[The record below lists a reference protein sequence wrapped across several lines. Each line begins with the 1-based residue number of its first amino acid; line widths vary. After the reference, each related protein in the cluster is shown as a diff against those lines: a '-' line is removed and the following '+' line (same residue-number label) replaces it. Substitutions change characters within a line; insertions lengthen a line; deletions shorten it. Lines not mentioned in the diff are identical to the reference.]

1 MKRLLLVLAVL
12 AVVSGCAQLR
22 AWLEDGGAAKTGT
35 GIQAVG
41 AAVSTF
47 NPPIGAIIGIAG
59 LAVSAVGRAFMADKP
74 LLWKTAAG
82 VALAGFGGEAVVR
95 SAATDPPA
103 IVAPAEGEPATV
115 TGTATTSE

>member
-12 AVVSGCAQLR
+12 AVVAVGCRWAS
-22 AWLEDGGAAKTGT
+22 EGGAVKAGE

-41 AAVSTF
+41 AVVSTF

-95 SAATDPPA
+95 GATTDPPA
-103 IVAPAEGEPATV
+103 VVAPAEGEPVTV

>member
-12 AVVSGCAQLR
+12 AVVVVGCR
-22 AWLEDGGAAKTGT
+22 WMKEGGAVQTGE

-41 AAVSTF
+41 AVVSTF

-59 LAVSAVGRAFMADKP
+59 LAVSALGRAFMAEKP
-74 LLWKTAAG
+74 LIWKTAAG
-82 VALAGFGGEAVVR
+82 VALAGFSGEAIVR
-95 SAATDPPA
+95 GTTSTDPPA
-103 IVAPAEGEPATV
+103 VVAPAEGEPETV